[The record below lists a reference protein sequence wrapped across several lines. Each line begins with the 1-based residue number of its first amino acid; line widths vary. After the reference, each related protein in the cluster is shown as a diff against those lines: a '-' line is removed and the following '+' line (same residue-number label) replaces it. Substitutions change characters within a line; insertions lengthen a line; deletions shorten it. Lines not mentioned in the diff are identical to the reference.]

1 MIFITI
7 EVKAISLSNKNGS
20 LFRNLCSN
28 DGKIYEIKF
37 KQINNSSNENTIEVP
52 ITMTAGETVDSNL
65 FNKITTVI
73 FTGTYIDEN
82 GKEKAIK
89 KELNN
94 EVKWKGT
101 AEVELLGEVSKFLP
115 YEIGE
120 EKGVLVQARI
130 KSGIKDNSLPIA
142 STKLEV
148 SLPELKV
155 SEETNIKPE
164 RITVV
169 ANTTAGTN
177 GKGSNE
183 FGKSDEANYTYN
195 DETGNIEINVVNK
208 AEDGQISWKKA
219 SDEYI
224 ISYFYTGEEV
234 YNSVKAQLELAS
246 KTIKTDEEKE
256 AGQVN
261 ENALTGA
268 VNVKATIEVYNS
280 EETKIEKSGKINYS
294 VEKKS
299 TK

>member
-1 MIFITI
+1 MSDKQQLT
-7 EVKAISLSNKNGS
+7 G
-20 LFRNLCSN
+20 RNCDEHLYRVYALREN
-28 DGKIYEIKF
+28 YVIKDLNA
-37 KQINNSSNENTIEVP
+37 K
-52 ITMTAGETVDSNL
+52 D
-65 FNKITTVI
+65 
-73 FTGTYIDEN
+73 D
-82 GKEKAIK
+82 
-89 KELNN
+89 KEL
-94 EVKWKGT
+94 T
-101 AEVELLGEVSKFLP
+101 SP
-115 YEIGE
+115 
-120 EKGVLVQARI
+120 GVLVQARI

-155 SEETNIKPE
+155 LEETNIKPE

-224 ISYFYTGEEV
+224 VSYFYTGEEV

-294 VEKKS
+294 VEKAIGTMIDNSISSVSEISKGYIYANY
-299 TK
+299 TKAQKEDG